1 MKHKISSYSSS
12 EDYSSYKEKKGKKGI
27 CRSLLIFGGIIGAV
41 LLGGGI
47 TAAVLF
53 RNQWLFTSGCPETN
67 NNNTNVKTDD
77 IESVIN
83 TTITVTGTTAE
94 TINNS
99 TYVKTGDIIN
109 IGSVIDTTVIES
121 ELFLYLDSL
130 FSAFIFN
137 ISCFEILC

>member
-12 EDYSSYKEKKGKKGI
+12 EDYSSYEKKKPKKGI

-53 RNQWLFTSGCPETN
+53 RNQWLFTSGCPETK

-83 TTITVTGTTAE
+83 TTITVTDTTAE
-94 TINNS
+94 TINNI
-99 TYVKTGDIIN
+99 TDVKTEAIVT
-109 IGSVIDTTVIES
+109 IGIVTDATVIEG
-121 ELFLYLDSL
+121 ELFLSLDS
-130 FSAFIFN
+130 FYFCDYF
-137 ISCFEILC
+137 